1 MPSLRSAL
9 PPTLRRTLG
18 RWRVGAI
25 HRLGGV
31 VPQRG
36 LTYEEL
42 VTLLFPRHDD
52 PEVRRALDEAGS
64 GDLTDPST
72 VRRMI
77 GAVEQQVSPTSFT
90 VRLGP
95 GDVTYAEVHGV
106 HLALDAADASVA
118 TQMERSGSYE
128 SHLTAVFDR
137 FCTPGMSVVD
147 VGANNGYYS
156 LLASRLVGAAGRVVA
171 VEPNSE
177 NCRLLLTSVAL
188 QRADNVELFPLA
200 CSSTRGWG
208 YFSSHIG
215 SNGGLV
221 PADDLVRRPGTVVP
235 TFPLDDLV
243 DGPVHLLKLDVEG
256 AEGLVVA
263 GARRLLET
271 HRPIVT
277 TELSCDMLP
286 RVSGVEAADYLQ
298 GFVDLD
304 YSLSLVERPSG
315 TLRELASP
323 AELLDTWGDPF
334 RIEDLLLLPR

>member
-1 MPSLRSAL
+1 MPSLRSSL
-9 PPTLRRTLG
+9 PPTVRRTLG

-31 VPQRG
+31 VPTRG
-36 LTYEEL
+36 LTYDEL
-42 VTLLFPRHDD
+42 VTLLFPHGDD
-52 PEVRRALDEAGS
+52 PDVRRAVDREGA
-64 GDLTDPST
+64 GDLTDPAT
-72 VRRMI
+72 IRRMI
-77 GAVEQQVSPTSFT
+77 GAVEQQVSPTAFT
-90 VRLGP
+90 VRFGP
-95 GDVTYAEVHGV
+95 GDVTYADVHGV
-106 HLALDAADASVA
+106 HMALDGADASVA

-137 FCTPGMSVVD
+137 FCTAGMTVVD

-156 LLASRLVGAAGRVVA
+156 LLAARLVGPAGRVVA

-177 NCRLLLTSVAL
+177 NCRLLLTSAALGGVATI
-188 QRADNVELFPLA
+188 ELFPLA
-200 CSSTRGWG
+200 CTASRGWA

-215 SNGGLV
+215 SNGGLI

-243 DGPVHLLKLDVEG
+243 DGPVHFLKLDVEG

-286 RVSGVEAADYLQ
+286 RVSGVEPADYLQ
-298 GFVDLD
+298 GFVDLG
-304 YSLSLVERPSG
+304 YSLSVVERPTG
-315 TLRELASP
+315 TLREVATP
-323 AELLDTWGDPF
+323 AELLDTWDDPF